1 MQVPRPVDHPS
12 PGTGRPPFA
21 FAVLLS
27 ATGSPVP
34 PNAGALPHC
43 RGPSPTAKGLGA
55 HGTCEPGSESLR
67 PCVVFSFFCFNK
79 TQIFCC
85 TEGLSALSLRRTRGG
100 TGGALGPPQRGL
112 PGGPPPSSSRRW
124 LSVGPFA
131 SLSHLM
137 WHKDP
142 QGRLCMSGGQ
152 PGKGAACG
160 QQGGGW
166 PRAAGQGAG
175 GRGGGGTGQR
185 GTTLVQLRHQEAPS
199 AHISQHL
206 GGLVSPPLNKMTKG
220 PRSREVTHSSSL
232 ATCSRAR
239 VRCQESAHS
248 SLSVCPSPER
258 PEQTRL
264 PCDFVLWFFYS
275 SHEGAL
281 HVSPKLTG

>member
-21 FAVLLS
+21 SAVLLS

-112 PGGPPPSSSRRW
+112 PGGPPPQLLTTLVVSGSLCFTVTFNVAQGSAGQALHVRW
-124 LSVGPFA
+124 PA
-131 SLSHLM
+131 
-137 WHKDP
+137 W
-142 QGRLCMSGGQ
+142 
-152 PGKGAACG
+152 
-160 QQGGGW
+160 QGGSL
-166 PRAAGQGAG
+166 RAAGRRVAQG
-175 GRGGGGTGQR
+175 GRAGCGGPGRWGHR
-185 GTTLVQLRHQEAPS
+185 AERHNPCPAPPPGSSIRSHLPTPGRPRLPS
-199 AHISQHL
+199 A
-206 GGLVSPPLNKMTKG
+206 
-220 PRSREVTHSSSL
+220 
-232 ATCSRAR
+232 
-239 VRCQESAHS
+239 
-248 SLSVCPSPER
+248 
-258 PEQTRL
+258 
-264 PCDFVLWFFYS
+264 
-275 SHEGAL
+275 
-281 HVSPKLTG
+281 